1 MLFLSNISG
10 SNDRDTENLDAKDI
24 DAEIILVKENLILLV
39 LFVFILKYL
48 IFL

>member
-24 DAEIILVKENLILLV
+24 DAEIILVKENLILL
-39 LFVFILKYL
+39 L
-48 IFL
+48 

>member
-1 MLFLSNISG
+1 MLFLSNI

-39 LFVFILKYL
+39 MFVFILKYF